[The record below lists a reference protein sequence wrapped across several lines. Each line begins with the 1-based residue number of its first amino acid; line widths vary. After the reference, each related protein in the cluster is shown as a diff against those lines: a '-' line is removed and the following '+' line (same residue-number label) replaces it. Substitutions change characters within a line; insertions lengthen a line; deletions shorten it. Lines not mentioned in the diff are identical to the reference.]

1 MSTIKNL
8 ITWYPASKSAWLSR
22 GSHVA
27 LSWLPRR
34 KRYVET
40 TWFCR
45 VAATSSP
52 RFLPRLYHVIG
63 GIFYVDTTW
72 FCRSQLRGHHVKIS
86 HIYHIIITFP
96 PRLYHIIGGI
106 FYVDTTWF
114 CRVAVTWSPREKFT
128 YISHYYHVST
138 TFIPR
143 YRWHFLRGDDVIL
156 YGRSYV
162 VTAWK
167 FHIYIT
173 LLSRFHHV
181 YTTL

>member
-1 MSTIKNL
+1 MASWGYLVSIWN
-8 ITWYPASKSAWLSR
+8 IPASKSAWLSR

-52 RFLPRLYHVIG
+52 RFPPRLYHVIG
-63 GIFYVDTTW
+63 GIFYLDTTW

-114 CRVAVTWSPREKFT
+114 CRVAVTWSPRENFT

-143 YRWHFLRGDDVIL
+143 YRWHFLRGYDVIL
-156 YGRSYV
+156 
-162 VTAWK
+162 
-167 FHIYIT
+167 
-173 LLSRFHHV
+173 
-181 YTTL
+181 

>member
-1 MSTIKNL
+1 MFICVSDICNPSEVQCAFCIVINKL
-8 ITWYPASKSAWLSR
+8 HYYPASKSTWLSR

-52 RFLPRLYHVIG
+52 RFVPRLYHVIG

-72 FCRSQLRGHHVKIS
+72 FCR
-86 HIYHIIITFP
+86 
-96 PRLYHIIGGI
+96 
-106 FYVDTTWF
+106 
-114 CRVAVTWSPREKFT
+114 VAVMWSPREKFT

-143 YRWHFLRGDDVIL
+143 YRGHYLRGYDVIL
-156 YGRSYV
+156 
-162 VTAWK
+162 
-167 FHIYIT
+167 
-173 LLSRFHHV
+173 
-181 YTTL
+181 